1 MQKLKD
7 AASTAALAATTGG
20 AGAAAKVAA
29 QKGLKGALQ
38 RGAKKAKD
46 AVGNAKN
53 KANAIDDKL
62 SNTKGVGLGYRGVKG
77 AGKLGLRVGGAML
90 KAGGQNLLRNAPG
103 AKGFFDGMNE
113 YQQNKES
120 MKTPGQKNAENAQQQ
135 AQQRYSNLSDMREGM
150 GALVQQLQGHDA
162 AEAFKRDFDDKFQF
176 HPKDPDDK

>member
-1 MQKLKD
+1 
-7 AASTAALAATTGG
+7 
-20 AGAAAKVAA
+20 
-29 QKGLKGALQ
+29 
-38 RGAKKAKD
+38 
-46 AVGNAKN
+46 
-53 KANAIDDKL
+53 
-62 SNTKGVGLGYRGVKG
+62 
-77 AGKLGLRVGGAML
+77 ML